1 MSELPY
7 IFTSKSIRVFAF
19 GLVSIV
25 TPIYVALL
33 GYSSVYVGIVLM
45 AMILGNIFSN
55 MLIIWY
61 GNYIGRRPILLI
73 FSFLM
78 FLSGLILYST
88 TDFPLI
94 LIGAFIGNI
103 STTGTESGPFQSI
116 ETGILPSLV
125 GEKRYARTFGVYNFL
140 GYAASSLGALA
151 ASTPYYFHNSIS
163 VFHFLYL
170 FYGVVGILLLLL
182 YLKLKGSVEV
192 AQSKP
197 GAIRPKGLANVSLP
211 AKRDIRS
218 LSALYATDALGGGFL
233 TQSILVY
240 WFFLV
245 YHLSLS
251 SLGPI
256 FFFTNLI
263 TALSALG
270 ASFVA
275 EKLGNLRTMVY
286 THLVSNVFVI
296 LIPLAG
302 SLALALSLLFLRQ
315 SMSQMDV
322 PTRQAFMSQIFT
334 HEERVSA
341 NAITN
346 TSRSIASMVGS
357 PVTGAVLS
365 AGLVSLPLFAGGFTK
380 IAYDLLIYLK
390 YKRRVR

>member
-1 MSELPY
+1 MSGLLY
-7 IFTSKSIRVFAF
+7 ILTSKSIRVFAF
-19 GLVSIV
+19 GLVSII

-33 GYSSVYVGIVLM
+33 GYSPVYVGIVLM
-45 AMILGNIFSN
+45 VMILGNIFSN

-61 GNYIGRRPILLI
+61 GDYIGRRRILLV

-78 FLSGLILYST
+78 FLSGVTLYST
-88 TDFPLI
+88 TNFLLI
-94 LIGAFIGNI
+94 LVGAFIGNI

-116 ETGILPSLV
+116 ETGVLPSIV
-125 GEKRYARTFGVYNFL
+125 GEKRYARTFGIYNFL

-151 ASTPYYFHNSIS
+151 ASIPYYFHNSVF

-170 FYGVVGILLLLL
+170 FYGTVGILLLLL
-182 YLKLKGSVEV
+182 YLKLKGSIEV
-192 AQSKP
+192 AQPKP
-197 GAIRPKGLANVSLP
+197 GSMRPKGLANVSLS
-211 AKRDIRS
+211 AKRDVRT

-256 FFFTNLI
+256 FFLTNLI

-302 SLALALSLLFLRQ
+302 SLTQALSFLFLRQ

-380 IAYDLLIYLK
+380 IAYDLLIFLK